1 MVSSRLAIT
10 VAAAAWAVSAS
21 AQPVEPYRLTPF
33 KDDLFRYQNVLAS
46 DFGGDYLKV
55 EFDTK
60 RDMDDRSQAPQVA
73 KPEYV
78 SLDVKSVEADLV
90 LRSGDVTVRYVGVGR
105 TAGGARAVVINIHGL
120 GDNRFSGVNDWTYGG
135 NQNRLKNLMA
145 RNDGAYLSPDFSAIP
160 ARAEREIKALISEYA
175 ANAPG
180 APIFLVCIS
189 LGGRICWALAED
201 REIAWAL
208 GGILFLSTD
217 DDYGFLADART
228 ADPHSWLPIFIGHG
242 TRDPIFNWRPREAF
256 FQRFKSALPDYPIRF
271 TLFVGGAHGAPV
283 RMTDWRLVLNWMLE
297 AKETLSAAAVPAST
311 CSPREEGA
319 PLPIGPGSLPDCSP
333 ARE

>member
-1 MVSSRLAIT
+1 MSSRLAMT
-10 VAAAAWAVSAS
+10 LAAAAWGVSAS
-21 AQPVEPYRLTPF
+21 AQPVEPYRLAPF
-33 KDDLFRYQNVLAS
+33 KDDLFAYRNVLAA
-46 DFGGDYLKV
+46 DYGGDFLKV
-55 EFDTK
+55 EFNTR
-60 RDMDDRSQAPQVA
+60 RDLDERSQAPQVA

-78 SLDVKSVEADLV
+78 SLDVRSMEADLV
-90 LRSGDVTVRYVGVGR
+90 LRASDLTVRYVGVGR

-120 GDNRFSGVNDWTYGG
+120 GDDRFSGVNDWTYGG

-145 RNDGAYLSPDFSAIP
+145 LNEGAYLSPDFSAVP
-160 ARAEREIKALISEYA
+160 SRAEREIKALISEYA

-189 LGGRICWALAED
+189 LGGRICWALAQD

-217 DDYGFLADART
+217 DDYGFLARAKA
-228 ADPHSWLPIFIGHG
+228 ADPVSRLPIFIGHG

-256 FQRFKSALPDYPIRF
+256 FRRFKAAVPDYPIQL

-283 RMTDWRLVLNWMLE
+283 RMTDWRLVLNWMLA
-297 AKETLSAAAVPAST
+297 AKETPSAGPLPDST
-311 CSPREEGA
+311 CSHRPHGA
-319 PLPIGPGSLPDCSP
+319 PMPIGPGSPQDCP
-333 ARE
+333 PKR